1 MPEKSW
7 TGFAIFVIEQSDD
20 KSMDDRQRENKLTPF
35 AVLTFFGGISEFEY
49 K

>member
-20 KSMDDRQRENKLTPF
+20 IAMDDRLRGNKLTPF
-35 AVLTFFGGISEFEY
+35 AVLTFFGSISEFEY